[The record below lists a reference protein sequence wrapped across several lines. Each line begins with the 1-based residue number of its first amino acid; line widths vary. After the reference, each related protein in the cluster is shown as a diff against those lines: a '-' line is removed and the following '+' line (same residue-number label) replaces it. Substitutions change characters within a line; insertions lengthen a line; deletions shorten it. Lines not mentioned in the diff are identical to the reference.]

1 VRLRATLD
9 GCRKSRPAV
18 IRSPDH
24 AARNSLPVMEIL
36 EVVTDCQIL
45 KADVTAHTL
54 CVILINLAV
63 MQNVVSAS
71 VKINNFFSP
80 TGVSG
85 DEANR
90 IV

>member
-1 VRLRATLD
+1 M
-9 GCRKSRPAV
+9 
-18 IRSPDH
+18 
-24 AARNSLPVMEIL
+24 ARNSLPDMEIL

-54 CVILINLAV
+54 CVKLINFAV

-90 IV
+90 IA